1 MSCSQGTPT
10 DSDTA
15 QNEIL
20 IQKLKNPWK
29 GGRIQIDYL
38 HIKSIPYFP
47 KGGVIHLNLTALRN
61 VSSLPTLPRY
71 LQTLSITNL
80 KALTTLPDLP
90 DTLHSL
96 TIVDTPIERL
106 PTLPEWLQ
114 RLTVIGTNL
123 TELNDLPNHIQFLTC
138 AQNRHLKTLG
148 PLSSKLLALNCSD
161 SPLEELPPLPDSLI
175 QLNCELTQ
183 IKTLPALPPNLK
195 GIKASASMLE
205 VLPPLPPE
213 LVVLEVHETPLKEL
227 PRLPFYLH
235 TLYCQHTR
243 LTRFP
248 YLLPERLYM
257 LYCDTEFFA
266 DLYEIP
272 IHLEHLKVYD
282 YKNSSMPLTSSYH
295 ELTEFVEAVNLK
307 RAKQRFT
314 NRCLTIKEELIAEV
328 WKPSR
333 VEKLLENGGWTTLD
347 SM

>member
-1 MSCSQGTPT
+1 MGCSQGTPT
-10 DSDTA
+10 DSHTA
-15 QNEIL
+15 QNEFL
-20 IQKLKNPWK
+20 IQKLRNPWK

-80 KALTTLPDLP
+80 KALTILPGLP
-90 DTLHSL
+90 DTLYSL
-96 TIVDTPIERL
+96 TLIDTPIERL
-106 PTLPEWLQ
+106 PTLPEWLH

-123 TELNDLPNHIQFLTC
+123 TGLNDLPPHMQFLTC

-148 PLSSKLLALNCSD
+148 PLPPTLLELNCCS
-161 SPLEELPPLPDSLI
+161 SPLEALPPLPDSLL

-213 LVVLEVHETPLKEL
+213 LVVLEVHETPLQEL
-227 PRLPFYLH
+227 PRLPFYLQV
-235 TLYCQHTR
+235 LYCHHTR
-243 LTRFP
+243 ITRFP
-248 YLLPERLYM
+248 HMLPERLRT
-257 LYCDTEFFA
+257 LNCDTDFFA
-266 DLYEIP
+266 DLYEVP
-272 IHLEHLKVYD
+272 IHLEHLMVYD
-282 YKNSSMPLTSSYH
+282 YKDSDWPLTSSYT
-295 ELTEFVEAVNLK
+295 ELTEFVESVNLK

-333 VEKLLENGGWTTLD
+333 VAALIEKDRWDVME
-347 SM
+347 